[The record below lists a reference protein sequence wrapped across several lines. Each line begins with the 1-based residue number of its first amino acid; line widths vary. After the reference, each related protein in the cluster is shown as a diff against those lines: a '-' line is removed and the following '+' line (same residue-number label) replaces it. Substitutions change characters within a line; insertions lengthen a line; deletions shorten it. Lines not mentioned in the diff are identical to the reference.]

1 MLHLR
6 RRHAVGFL
14 ACVALLLTARFL
26 MRAPNEKYGTVIAI
40 DLGTAYSRVAVMK
53 NGKIEILANDRGNLV
68 TPSYV
73 AFTKEGRLVGD
84 PAKNQA
90 AANPFNTV
98 FGVKRLIGRKFDQ
111 ADVQADIER
120 FPFTI
125 VSKNNNPIIQVETDK
140 GKKQFTP
147 EEILGMI
154 LTGMKEIAEG
164 HLGSKVTHAVIT
176 VPANFN
182 DSQRQATK
190 KAGTIARL
198 TILRMIDEPIAAGM
212 AYNLDMDVMD
222 NERHIII
229 YDLGN
234 SFDLSLLSI
243 DGGFVEVLATTSD
256 PHLGGE
262 EFDQRMI
269 DFFIDSYNSENNVDI
284 SKDFQAI
291 GRLKREVERAKYIL
305 SSQTS
310 THIEI
315 ESFFEGKDFSKTLT
329 RVKLEELNMD
339 LFKQTLTCIDQVLR
353 EANMKKSN
361 VHDVMVIGGA
371 SHIPRV
377 QSLIEDF
384 FDGNKVKD
392 LDRDGA
398 IVIGAGEQAG
408 IMSDGHWTVHP
419 VLTDSSPLTLGIET
433 AGGTMFTLIPRHSHV
448 PTRKSCIF
456 STTADNQRA
465 VVIKVFEGERSMTR
479 GNTLLGTF
487 ELAGIPLASR
497 GIPEIEV
504 SFELT
509 RANTLQVFAVEKG
522 TGKQKSITILRKG
535 RRTEEEINRILIE
548 AASYADEDKAS
559 RELIDCD
566 NLGDF
571 SSSLK
576 SLDGKGDGNF
586 HDEL

>member
-1 MLHLR
+1 MFRLR
-6 RRHAVGFL
+6 RQLAVGLL

-26 MRAPNEKYGTVIAI
+26 MRAPNGKYGTVIAI
-40 DLGTAYSRVAVMK
+40 DLGTAYSRVSVMK
-53 NGKIEILANDRGNLV
+53 NGKMRILANAQGNIV

-84 PAKNQA
+84 SAKNQA

-98 FGVKRLIGRKFDQ
+98 FDVKRLIGRKFDQ
-111 ADVQADIER
+111 ADVKADIER
-120 FPFTI
+120 FPFTV
-125 VSKNNNPIIQVETDK
+125 VSKDNNPMIQVETNE

-147 EEILGMI
+147 EEILAMI
-154 LTGMKEIAEG
+154 LTEMKEIAEG
-164 HLGSKVTHAVIT
+164 YLGSKVTHAVIT

-182 DSQRQATK
+182 DSQRYATK
-190 KAGTIARL
+190 KAGTIAGL

-222 NERHIII
+222 DERCIIV

-234 SFDLSLLSI
+234 TFDLSLLSI
-243 DGGFVEVLATTSD
+243 DGGFVEILSTTSD

-262 EFDQRMI
+262 EFDQRI
-269 DFFIDSYNSENNVDI
+269 VNFFVDSYNSENNVDI

-315 ESFFEGKDFSKTLT
+315 GSFFEGKDFSEILT
-329 RVKLEELNMD
+329 RAKLEELNMN
-339 LFKQTLTCIDQVLR
+339 LFKQTITCMDQVLK
-353 EANMKKSN
+353 EADIKKSR
-361 VHDVMVIGGA
+361 VDDIVLVGGS

-377 QSLIEDF
+377 QSLIEEY
-384 FDGNKVKD
+384 FDGKKVKD

-408 IMSDGHWTVHP
+408 IMSDGHWSVYL
-419 VLTDSSPLTLGIET
+419 VLTESSPLTLGIET
-433 AGGTMFTLIPRHSHV
+433 AGGIMSTLIPRHSPM
-448 PTRKSCIF
+448 PTRKSRIF

-465 VVIKVFEGERSMTR
+465 VLVKVFEGERSMTR
-479 GNTLLGTF
+479 GNTLLGKL

-504 SFELT
+504 SFELI
-509 RANTLQVFAVEKG
+509 RADTLQVSAVEKT
-522 TGKQKSITILRKG
+522 TGKQESITILRKG
-535 RRTEEEINRILIE
+535 RLSEEEINRLVNE
-548 AASYADEDKAS
+548 AANHADEDKAS
-559 RELIDCD
+559 RERVDCN

-571 SSSLK
+571 PSSLK
-576 SLDGKGDGNF
+576 SLDGKGASNY